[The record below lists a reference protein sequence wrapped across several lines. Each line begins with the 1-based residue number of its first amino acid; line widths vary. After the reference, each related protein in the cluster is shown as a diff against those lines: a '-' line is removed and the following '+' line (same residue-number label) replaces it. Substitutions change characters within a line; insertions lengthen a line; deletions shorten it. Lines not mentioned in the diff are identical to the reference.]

1 MNIQKS
7 PHVLIYGPSI
17 QSTEAIRAT
26 LEIHGY
32 SVAHATTESTFDN
45 LVCSGSFDLLFLSSD
60 EEKNSS
66 QKTFETIALTQP
78 KSIIL
83 GYSTSPNPKT
93 VVDFIRSGGVDFFFI
108 PSELNMI
115 AERIDSLYTK
125 QQETLS
131 AEEDVVETVKLCN
144 QLHEERNM
152 IEEENHSLNNQLAN
166 IYCETEKKI
175 QQTAIGAEFQALVS
189 QELDVESM
197 LRTALGYM
205 LTKVGALNA
214 VVYLKEGAVDW
225 GVGAFI
231 NYDRQAEQFQS
242 LIDEIGPAIC
252 SSQSTDKKTQ
262 HYKNGEKFAKNM
274 GLDPVDFS
282 GSEVVTFGC
291 FSNEQC
297 MAVVSLFRDESRPFH
312 QEAIETLDTIN
323 TIFGNQLGTILKIHN
338 RAESNWP
345 SESIDDDDWSI
356 DKAA

>member
-1 MNIQKS
+1 MNNPKS
-7 PHVLIYGPSI
+7 PQILIYGSST
-17 QSTEAIRAT
+17 QSTGAIRAT
-26 LEIHGY
+26 LEIQGY
-32 SVAHATTESTFDN
+32 TVSQATSESSFDN
-45 LVCSGSFDLLFLSSD
+45 LVCNSSFDFFFLSSD
-60 EEKNSS
+60 EVKNCN

-78 KSIIL
+78 KSIVL

-93 VVDFIRSGGVDFFFI
+93 IVDFIRNGGIDFFFI

-115 AERIDSLYTK
+115 AERIGALYIR

-131 AEEDVVETVKLCN
+131 AEEDVVEAVKLCN
-144 QLHEERNM
+144 QLHEERAI
-152 IEEENHSLNNQLAN
+152 IEEENDSLNNQLAN

-175 QQTAIGAEFQALVS
+175 QQTAISSEFQTLVS

-205 LTKVGALNA
+205 LTKIGALNA
-214 VVYLKEGAVDW
+214 VVYLKEGATDW

-252 SSQSTDKKTQ
+252 SSQSQNQKTQ
-262 HYKNGEKFAKNM
+262 HYKNGEKFANNM

-291 FSNEQC
+291 FSNDQC
-297 MAVVSLFRDESRPFH
+297 MAVVSLFRDESRPFC
-312 QEAIETLDTIN
+312 QEAIENLETIK
-323 TIFGNQLGTILKIHN
+323 TIFGGQLGTILKIHN
-338 RAESNWP
+338 RAESAWP